1 MLPPATPATRMLLK
15 TFVLGLLV
23 LLTARLGLVLWQ
35 LDRVSAANLLPQVF
49 LYGLRADSIMMSLI
63 LLPPALLLPLTWW
76 HRSWPLWRLLSAVW
90 LAGCAVVL
98 VFMEASTPAFLAQY
112 EARPNRLFFEYL
124 AWPEE
129 TLRMLWGGFRFQL
142 LASSGLV
149 VAVFVVAVLWLRRTL
164 SVLQFRQ
171 PAWQTLAAWP
181 LLVLTLALGVRSTL
195 DHRPINPSWFAFSGD
210 NLVNQLMLNST
221 WSLAHALYNLR
232 HESAAGE
239 RYGKMSEAE
248 MLQTVKTTAADYGIT
263 DFVDHPTLPTL
274 RHQRSAREDQR
285 RLNLVIILEESL
297 GATYVGALGG
307 IEGLTPNL
315 ERLGEEG
322 WWFENLY
329 ATGTRS
335 VRGIEAVTT
344 GFLPTP
350 ARAVVKLL
358 GSRGGFFTLAS
369 LLGREGYRSEFIY
382 GGEGHFDNMASF
394 FLANG
399 FDQVV
404 DQRDYESPVF
414 LGSWGVS
421 DEDLFAKADERLQ
434 QHHAAGQPFFT
445 LVFTS
450 SNHTPFDYP
459 EGRIEHYDEPAAT
472 ENNAIRYAD
481 YALGQFFAKARSR
494 DYWQD
499 TVFVVVADHDNQ
511 VVGKNLVPV
520 GRFHIPGLILGADI
534 TPRRIATVAS
544 QIDLPTTALSL
555 MGISANHPMLGRDFS
570 TVGDREDG
578 RAMMQVGDRFA
589 WMENSELVILAPE
602 QAPVF
607 AHYDPVQKT
616 VTPVAVAPGASA
628 HRRALAHALLPSWL
642 YRSGSYSLEP
652 QRMPMHTPAPAST
665 SPAG

>member
-1 MLPPATPATRMLLK
+1 MTVPPATPATRMLLH
-15 TFVLGLLV
+15 TLVLGLLL

-35 LDRVSAANLLPQVF
+35 LERVSASNLLPQVF
-49 LYGLRADSIMMSLI
+49 LHGLRADSIMMSLI
-63 LLPPALLLPLTWW
+63 LLPPALLLPLAWW
-76 HRSWPLWRLLSAVW
+76 RRSWPLWRLLAATW
-90 LAGCAVVL
+90 LAACMLLL
-98 VFMEASTPAFLAQY
+98 VFMEASTPAFLGQY

-124 AWPEE
+124 AWPAE
-129 TLRMLWGGFRFQL
+129 TLRMLWGGFRLQL
-142 LASSGLV
+142 LASSALV
-149 VAVFVVAVLWLRRTL
+149 VLAAVVAVLWLRRTL
-164 SVLQFRQ
+164 ASVPFQK
-171 PAWQTLAAWP
+171 PTWHTIATWP
-181 LLVLTLALGVRSTL
+181 LLLLALTMGVRSTL
-195 DHRPINPSWFAFSGD
+195 DHRPLNPSWFAFASD

-221 WSLAHALYNLR
+221 WSLAHAVYNLR
-232 HESAAGE
+232 HESRAGE
-239 RYGKMSEAE
+239 RYGSMTEAQILE
-248 MLQTVKTTAADYGIT
+248 TVKTTAADYGIT
-263 DFVDHPTLPTL
+263 GFAGHPELPTL
-274 RHQRSAREDQR
+274 RQQTSARTDQR
-285 RLNLVIILEESL
+285 HLNLVIILEESL
-297 GATYVGALGG
+297 GATYVGNLGG

-315 ERLGEEG
+315 QQLGTQG

-358 GSRGGFFTLAS
+358 GSRGGFFTLAA
-369 LLGREGYRSEFIY
+369 LLGREGYHSEFIY

-399 FDQVV
+399 FDQVI
-404 DQRDYESPVF
+404 DERDYESPVF
-414 LGSWGVS
+414 HGSWGVS
-421 DEDLFAKADERLQ
+421 DEDLFAKTDERLQ
-434 QHHAAGQPFFT
+434 RHHRAGQSSFT

-481 YALGQFFAKARSR
+481 YALGQFFARARSR

-511 VVGKNLVPV
+511 VVGENLVPV
-520 GRFHIPGLILGADI
+520 ERFHIPALILGADI

-555 MGISANHPMLGRDFS
+555 IGVSASHPMLGRDFS
-570 TVGDREDG
+570 TVGDQEDG
-578 RAMMQVGDRFA
+578 RAIMQFGERFV

-607 AHYDPVQKT
+607 AHYDAASKR
-616 VTPVAVAPGASA
+616 VTPVAGDQPQA

-642 YRSGSYSLEP
+642 YRSGGYSLEP
-652 QRMPMHTPAPAST
+652 VATGVPTVT
-665 SPAG
+665 SGG

>member
-1 MLPPATPATRMLLK
+1 MLPAPRMPAIRLLLSAL
-15 TFVLGLLV
+15 VLGLG
-23 LLTARLGLVLWQ
+23 LLLLSRLGLVLWQ
-35 LDRVSAANLLPQVF
+35 LDRVSAAGLLPQVF
-49 LYGLRADSIMMSLI
+49 LYGLRADSIMMSLVT
-63 LLPPALLLPLTWW
+63 LPPALLLPLAWW
-76 HRSWPLWRLLSAVW
+76 QRSWPVWRLLTVGW
-90 LAGCAVVL
+90 LAFCGLIL
-98 VFMEASTPAFLAQY
+98 VFMEASTPAFLGQY

-124 AWPEE
+124 AWPVE
-129 TLRMLWGGFRFQL
+129 TLRMLWGGFRLQL
-142 LASSGLV
+142 LASGALLALTGLGT
-149 VAVFVVAVLWLRRTL
+149 ARWLRRTVTGL
-164 SVLQFRQ
+164 PFRR
-171 PAWQTLAAWP
+171 PTWHTVAAWP
-181 LLVLTLALGVRSTL
+181 LLLLALTMGVRSTL
-195 DHRPINPSWFAFSGD
+195 QHRPLNPSWFAFSSD

-221 WSLAHALYNLR
+221 WSLAHAVYNLR
-232 HESAAGE
+232 HESQAGE
-239 RYGKMSEAE
+239 RYGE
-248 MLQTVKTTAADYGIT
+248 MTEMEILRAVKATAADYGIEEFA
-263 DFVDHPTLPTL
+263 DDPALPTL
-274 RHQRSAREDQR
+274 HHQDSARTDER

-297 GATYVGALGG
+297 GATYVGSLGG

-315 ERLGEEG
+315 EHLGKEG

-369 LLGREGYRSEFIY
+369 LLGREGYHSEFIY

-404 DQRDYESPVF
+404 DERDYERPAF
-414 LGSWGVS
+414 RGSWGVS
-421 DEDLFAKADERLQ
+421 DEDLFAKTDERLQ
-434 QHHAAGQPFFT
+434 QHHAAGQPTFT
-445 LVFTS
+445 LVFSS

-459 EGRIEHYDEPAAT
+459 EGRIQHYDEPAAT

-481 YALGQFFAKARSR
+481 YALGEFFARARSR

-511 VVGKNLVPV
+511 VVGENVVPV
-520 GRFHIPGLILGADI
+520 ERFHIPALILGADI
-534 TPRRIATVAS
+534 APRRIETVAS

-555 MGISANHPMLGRDFS
+555 IGVSADHPMLGRDFS
-570 TVGDREDG
+570 AVGDHANG
-578 RAMMQVGDRFA
+578 RAIMQFGDRFA
-589 WMENSELVILAPE
+589 WMENTELVILAPE

-607 AHYDPVQKT
+607 AHFDAARKQL
-616 VTPVAVAPGASA
+616 TPVPGFRPAA

-642 YRSGSYSLEP
+642 YRTGRYSLEHGS
-652 QRMPMHTPAPAST
+652 QPAPT
-665 SPAG
+665 KHGTG

>member
-98 VFMEASTPAFLAQY
+98 VFMETSTPAFLAQY

-221 WSLAHALYNLR
+221 WSLAHAVYNLR

-404 DQRDYESPVF
+404 GGTTKARCFWAAGESPTKTC
-414 LGSWGVS
+414 LPRLTSGCSNTMLPVS
-421 DEDLFAKADERLQ
+421 HSLPWCSPHPTIRPSTTRRA
-434 QHHAAGQPFFT
+434 
-445 LVFTS
+445 VS
-450 SNHTPFDYP
+450 STTMSRRPRRTTPFATP
-459 EGRIEHYDEPAAT
+459 TTLSGSFSPKHVAAT
-472 ENNAIRYAD
+472 TGRTRCLWSSPITTIRSW
-481 YALGQFFAKARSR
+481 ARTWYPWGGFTFR
-494 DYWQD
+494 
-499 TVFVVVADHDNQ
+499 
-511 VVGKNLVPV
+511 G
-520 GRFHIPGLILGADI
+520 
-534 TPRRIATVAS
+534 
-544 QIDLPTTALSL
+544 
-555 MGISANHPMLGRDFS
+555 
-570 TVGDREDG
+570 
-578 RAMMQVGDRFA
+578 
-589 WMENSELVILAPE
+589 
-602 QAPVF
+602 
-607 AHYDPVQKT
+607 
-616 VTPVAVAPGASA
+616 
-628 HRRALAHALLPSWL
+628 
-642 YRSGSYSLEP
+642 
-652 QRMPMHTPAPAST
+652 
-665 SPAG
+665 